1 MFFFHVV
8 FLNLVFYFKF
18 LSVMVMKKL
27 PRNNVPLLSYI
38 VEPNEKS
45 LKMTSID
52 IVLIQLKNQEFGN
65 DAEVV

>member
-1 MFFFHVV
+1 
-8 FLNLVFYFKF
+8 
-18 LSVMVMKKL
+18 MVMKKL

-52 IVLIQLKNQEFGN
+52 IVLIQFKNQEFGN